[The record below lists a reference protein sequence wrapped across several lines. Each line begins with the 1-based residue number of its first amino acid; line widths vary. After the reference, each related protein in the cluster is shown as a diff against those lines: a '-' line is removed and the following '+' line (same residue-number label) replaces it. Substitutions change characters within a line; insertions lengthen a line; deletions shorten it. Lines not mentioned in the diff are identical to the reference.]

1 VLPTLLVCHNRLA
14 EARSIVDRGWFDDR
28 SNADGSLRSRSFAS
42 ANTRFEAGVHQVV
55 GVEGAVEVG
64 AVGGEGSGYSAIDE
78 GGDAVDVLD
87 VGIEGGVTAN
97 DAVEV
102 SEFVEDG
109 GDEVKWCWGLE
120 EFCPGG
126 YCCIF
131 EVGVMTTEEL
141 LERYA
146 AGERDFSGV
155 EIDSARLNDA
165 KLSGIN
171 LSGAIL
177 FGAELNRANLSGAN
191 LSRANLGSAWLE
203 GANLRRANLS
213 HAIISEGVLV
223 ESILV
228 GADLSFADLTEC
240 PLSDADLTG
249 AKLNGTILGIRPLLQ
264 GANLSNVDLSQSR
277 IELPDGIE
285 DHSVERAIFSN
296 TILPDGTKIISF
308 S

>member
-1 VLPTLLVCHNRLA
+1 LGGKFAVVFWGGVDEPTDSV
-14 EARSIVDRGWFDDR
+14 
-28 SNADGSLRSRSFAS
+28 
-42 ANTRFEAGVHQVV
+42 
-55 GVEGAVEVG
+55 
-64 AVGGEGSGYSAIDE
+64 
-78 GGDAVDVLD
+78 AVDVEGEGAG
-87 VGIEGGVTAN
+87 VGATECV
-97 DAVEV
+97 V
-102 SEFVEDG
+102 SGDG
-109 GDEVKWCWGLE
+109 GFGELSGGKICDLYFEVKWCWGLK

-126 YCCIF
+126 YCCIL
-131 EVGVMTTEEL
+131 EVRVMTAEEL

-146 AGERDFSGV
+146 AGERDFSNV
-155 EIDSARLNDA
+155 DLDSARLNDA

-191 LSRANLGSAWLE
+191 LSRANLGSALLE
-203 GANLRRANLS
+203 AANLRRANLS

-223 ESILV
+223 ESILI

-240 PLSDADLTG
+240 PLIDADLTG
-249 AKLNGTILGIRPLLQ
+249 ARLNGTILGIRPLLQ
-264 GANLSNVDLSQSR
+264 GANLTNVDLSQSR

-285 DHSVERAIFSN
+285 DYSVERAIFSN